1 MSIFSARETL
11 IPPDVGASDL
21 TLESASTLQ
30 ALADVETRYRAER
43 DSLGH
48 WPGPRAAKER
58 LLAQLESRHA
68 RERQPLVQR
77 LADLQQEMTSA
88 RMFVGV
94 RLH

>member
-1 MSIFSARETL
+1 VSPASVREAGAS
-11 IPPDVGASDL
+11 PEVGASDL
-21 TLESASTLQ
+21 TPEIHKTLQ
-30 ALADVETRYRAER
+30 ALADVETRYRVER
-43 DSLGH
+43 DRLGQ

-58 LLAQLESRHA
+58 LLVQLEKRHA

-77 LADLQQEMTSA
+77 LANLQQEMTSA